1 MINGPAS
8 FSTLM
13 SLGCNWP
20 SFRGTRSSLWLS
32 CPVHYCRTGSVACIG
47 LDWSVN
53 CVSAETICWLSL
65 WAVWSNVQ
73 KLQTSALSVALDT
86 YIGQSVRHSC
96 NPVHTAPPLS
106 SGGQLMMIISRKFS
120 ITCLLPLCHRW
131 CIVKKKDKKF
141 QIWKCS
147 IAACIWYPC
156 SWDLWLF
163 SLRDFWGFRA
173 RDLWF

>member
-32 CPVHYCRTGSVACIG
+32 CPVHYCRTGSVACIA
-47 LDWSVN
+47 LDWTG
-53 CVSAETICWLSL
+53 VSTVCQQKPFVDWAWEQCG
-65 WAVWSNVQ
+65 AVWE
-73 KLQTSALSVALDT
+73 LQTSALSVALDT

-131 CIVKKKDKKF
+131 CIVKKKTKNSNLKMF
-141 QIWKCS
+141 NSCPYLIS
-147 IAACIWYPC
+147 MLLG
-156 SWDLWLF
+156 SVVV
-163 SLRDFWGFRA
+163 
-173 RDLWF
+173 